1 MKRRS
6 TLDKSSNNLFKNI
19 EQLCTH
25 DLLSYEQLSYDTIL
39 ISIQSNIKLP
49 LTINVIVHVDL
60 SDRLM
65 NKMILEFAAS
75 TQQLYPQILVYTFF
89 RVLINARYSAKVNE
103 WTL

>member
-1 MKRRS
+1 
-6 TLDKSSNNLFKNI
+6 
-19 EQLCTH
+19 
-25 DLLSYEQLSYDTIL
+25 
-39 ISIQSNIKLP
+39 
-49 LTINVIVHVDL
+49 HVDL